1 MKLRFEVR
9 SIKQKWKPPF
19 TKDITDEV
27 FDVEEGQTFDRIQG
41 NGNDQPV
48 YALVKGMGDR
58 AVIQYSKL
66 FTLKTGNPGNYQFTI
81 SKDDPVSM
89 TYLWGEDGVTKKI
102 TLKGASPI
110 QENTPQETK
119 TENTTSEE
127 TQADALIQ

>member
-58 AVIQYSKL
+58 AIIQYSKL
-66 FTLKTGNPGNYQFTI
+66 FTLKTGNPGNYQITLN
-81 SKDDPVSM
+81 KDDPISM

-102 TLKGASPI
+102 TIKGASPI
-110 QENTPQETK
+110 QE
-119 TENTTSEE
+119 TTITTEE
-127 TQADALIQ
+127 TQITPEENKQ